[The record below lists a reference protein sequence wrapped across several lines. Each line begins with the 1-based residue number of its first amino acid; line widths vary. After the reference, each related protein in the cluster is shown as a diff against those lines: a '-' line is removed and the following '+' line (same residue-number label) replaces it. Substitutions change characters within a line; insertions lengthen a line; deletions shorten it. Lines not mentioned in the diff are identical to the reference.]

1 MGTTFMNLKKKI
13 PSWNE
18 KFELTDGLYSV
29 LDFKDYFD
37 YIFKKYR
44 EKPDNSSVRIY
55 VNNMENRMKVH

>member
-29 LDFKDYFD
+29 LDVKDYFD